1 MDQAKSA
8 KFGFEAEM
16 TEYAAQLVRALE
28 KEHLLARSDVPEP
41 LQVAAELSSD
51 ESIGGTLINM
61 LETTEG
67 NTGHVYVQSLCQ
79 QAAEIG
85 LVDKR
90 ELILVA

>member
-1 MDQAKSA
+1 
-8 KFGFEAEM
+8 M